1 MSSPNRSSNRDGGPL
16 NRASSNDE
24 VSVAGSYLLF
34 REIVRKEL
42 LLMLRYPIDFAF
54 QIVAMYLF
62 FVGVFFGGQAIVDQV
77 ANGVEGFGETF
88 EGIIVGWF
96 LWTMAQTAYMG
107 LQQDVTAESR
117 WGTLEQLFMSPYGFN
132 TVMSLKTI
140 VNVLFAFLWG
150 FVVLLLMMVTTQ
162 RWLVVDFW
170 TVIPITILTLMPA
183 IGIGFGIGGLALVYK
198 KISSINSIMQFV
210 LIGLIAAPVTD
221 APLVGVLPLAQGSTM
236 LQTAMRDGTALWEFS
251 LVDLSILLGT
261 GLAYFLVGFVVFYYA
276 SRVARKRGVMSHY

>member
-1 MSSPNRSSNRDGGPL
+1 
-16 NRASSNDE
+16 
-24 VSVAGSYLLF
+24 
-34 REIVRKEL
+34 
-42 LLMLRYPIDFAF
+42 MLRYPIDFAF